1 MPINMNMGTTPMA
14 DDRPIVSPRLQLTE
28 IVSGEMFTRLVKA
41 FGDISADKDNKK
53 EISENCEEI
62 KRVLRADFGIETT
75 VCVLSPVDQ
84 IGFFGFNVYPNP
96 KDAKAIIDALINNN
110 PHAIKSIWQHIIRW
124 HLEIDGRFFY
134 DMNKITPSEMA
145 ALLLYNIESVVFDYQ
160 TPLDTAMAIINY
172 RNKMDYLTTFI
183 TESERLRN
191 IFIIPFL
198 IGCADTNYVFANPK
212 KLETLNRE
220 SIISTTPQIKKSYMS
235 GVKKILDYYGKMEI
249 IDRSVFTRKKKVEAI
264 LYWIYEGLNDLRYSS
279 LRMKVNLQRHMI
291 ACRSPLIRMIFKQMI
306 FNISDVQ
313 GKLSNQRNAAEE
325 STVVMNPELQK
336 LEESI
341 ETGYWKNYIATMESK
356 ASDDMF
362 DSSGNVKKV
371 SQEDLDRIYV
381 EIDNISSTDDKI
393 YLLERLYKYISII
406 DYSLDILEDKKL
418 SKRVKVSKDKLLRM
432 EKFAYDTKE
441 RILNY
446 RIAPEEYGLYIKYP
460 SGYDG

>member
-1 MPINMNMGTTPMA
+1 
-14 DDRPIVSPRLQLTE
+14 
-28 IVSGEMFTRLVKA
+28 
-41 FGDISADKDNKK
+41 
-53 EISENCEEI
+53 
-62 KRVLRADFGIETT
+62 
-75 VCVLSPVDQ
+75 
-84 IGFFGFNVYPNP
+84 
-96 KDAKAIIDALINNN
+96 
-110 PHAIKSIWQHIIRW
+110 
-124 HLEIDGRFFY
+124 
-134 DMNKITPSEMA
+134 
-145 ALLLYNIESVVFDYQ
+145 
-160 TPLDTAMAIINY
+160 
-172 RNKMDYLTTFI
+172 
-183 TESERLRN
+183 
-191 IFIIPFL
+191 
-198 IGCADTNYVFANPK
+198 
-212 KLETLNRE
+212 
-220 SIISTTPQIKKSYMS
+220 
-235 GVKKILDYYGKMEI
+235 
-249 IDRSVFTRKKKVEAI
+249 
-264 LYWIYEGLNDLRYSS
+264 
-279 LRMKVNLQRHMI
+279 MI

-336 LEESI
+336 PEESI